1 MRLILLSFGCGGGG
15 GGGGGTW
22 VVQWCWKVVEVLV
35 AGGIGSYILPCR
47 GPPCITA
54 WGQY

>member
-15 GGGGGTW
+15 GGGGTW
-22 VVQWCWKVVEVLV
+22 VVQWCWKVEVVVV

-54 WGQY
+54 SGQY